1 MAGIVEELN
10 SESINV
16 ASLRAFLAVGI
27 PDEAAVIRE
36 YCWKIVLGYLPP
48 EKSKW
53 QATIEKE
60 AKTYEGLVRM
70 FLPAEKFE
78 DYPLPLKKQH
88 PRYA

>member
-1 MAGIVEELN
+1 M
-10 SESINV
+10 
-16 ASLRAFLAVGI
+16 
-27 PDEAAVIRE
+27 
-36 YCWKIVLGYLPP
+36 LGYLPP

-70 FLPAEKFE
+70 FLPVEKFE